1 MIQQTQRL
9 CLYGLS
15 LSPLD
20 AGVPEPRS
28 IEGSTDA
35 AGSSVI
41 NLSTESSQAHCGH
54 PLLRDRQSL
63 RLDRR
68 KRGLVPCVDASRMAK
83 AAGAVAGAA
92 VGIGHDVVNDVVR
105 AIGISRNPRHS
116 EQVVQAQ
123 VVPYAPSDIVVVARG
138 GGAHAK
144 GSNYHLLYCVGGQAV
159 SEPIHQPD

>member
-1 MIQQTQRL
+1 MADDPGTAWQMIQQTQRL

-63 RLDRR
+63 RLDRW
-68 KRGLVPCVDASRMAK
+68 KRGLVPRVDAPRMPK

-92 VGIGHDVVNDVVR
+92 VGVGHDVVNDVVR

-123 VVPYAPSDIVVVARG
+123 VVP
-138 GGAHAK
+138 
-144 GSNYHLLYCVGGQAV
+144 
-159 SEPIHQPD
+159 

>member
-1 MIQQTQRL
+1 M
-9 CLYGLS
+9 G
-15 LSPLD
+15 
-20 AGVPEPRS
+20 
-28 IEGSTDA
+28 GSTDA
-35 AGSSVI
+35 AGSG
-41 NLSTESSQAHCGH
+41 LTTLPTEASKAPGGP

-123 VVPYAPSDIVVVARG
+123 VVPYAPSDIVVGARG
-138 GGAHAK
+138 VAAPAK
-144 GSNYHLLYCVGGQAV
+144 ASNDHLPYGVA
-159 SEPIHQPD
+159 